1 MTDLQDF
8 INALKE
14 ADPNITQ
21 EEIDRQVEL
30 FLMLSQSWKYDRIQ

>member
-8 INALKE
+8 IDALIE

-21 EEIDRQVEL
+21 EEIDKQIEL
-30 FLMLSQSWKYDRIQ
+30 FLMLSQKLEK